1 MEFNSKYRIITCQ
14 LFLLLM
20 LLLLSGCIYDDLS
33 KCFRGRVLSLNV
45 TLPGDIPGSALQNI
59 SLYVFDENDLLLDI
73 LAVDVS
79 EPVEL
84 NYPGVTGLHCVA
96 WCNVGG
102 GEVTMSPL
110 EKGDTFSQGMVSL
123 KRLTDVRSGGTLY
136 RSPSDLFSGRLKLA
150 VGASSGGEGSYRLY
164 VGRMVAS
171 MNVTI
176 RGLQGLSGSSGGDY
190 SLVVRETTGSIDF
203 GGIYGGDRASYSV
216 RGSMNGRKEY
226 VVPSFRLFPVFEG
239 EGLIIDIYRD
249 GSLLRSVTL
258 EDDGSPIVPEVGT
271 TLNVLLNFEGHVS
284 VSVAVTKWN
293 VVHIWKE
300 YD

>member
-14 LFLLLM
+14 LFLLFA

-45 TLPGDIPGSALQNI
+45 TLQEGLADGEVRDI

-73 LAVDVS
+73 LAVGLS

-84 NYPGVTGLHCVA
+84 NYPGVTAIHCVA

-102 GEVTMSPL
+102 GEVRVSPL
-110 EKGDTFSQGMVSL
+110 QKGDAFSRGSVSL
-123 KRLTDVRSGGTLY
+123 KQLSDVRSGGALY
-136 RSPSDLFSGRLKLA
+136 RSPSDLFYGSLKLA
-150 VGASSGGEGSYRLY
+150 GDTPAEAGVDNRLY
-164 VGRMVAS
+164 VNRMVAS

-190 SLVVRETTGSIDF
+190 SLVVRETTGRVDF
-203 GGIYGGDRASYSV
+203 GGVYGGDRASYSV
-216 RGSMNGRKEY
+216 RGSMNAAKEY
-226 VVPSFRLFPVFEG
+226 VVPGFRLFPVFAG

-249 GSLLRSVTL
+249 GVLLRSVSL
-258 EDDGSPIVPEVGT
+258 NQGGEPVVPEVGT

-284 VSVAVTKWN
+284 VDVAVTDWN
-293 VVHIWKE
+293 VVHIWKD

>member
-1 MEFNSKYRIITCQ
+1 MAHNK
-14 LFLLLM
+14 
-20 LLLLSGCIYDDLS
+20 
-33 KCFRGRVLSLNV
+33 FRKQCWV
-45 TLPGDIPGSALQNI
+45 TNFILPDGTRLAECTGKTAGVCDRCGFCMAGEMRS
-59 SLYVFDENDLLLDI
+59 VFDFKI
-73 LAVDVS
+73 
-79 EPVEL
+79 
-84 NYPGVTGLHCVA
+84 
-96 WCNVGG
+96 
-102 GEVTMSPL
+102 
-110 EKGDTFSQGMVSL
+110 DTI
-123 KRLTDVRSGGTLY
+123 R
-136 RSPSDLFSGRLKLA
+136 
-150 VGASSGGEGSYRLY
+150 
-164 VGRMVAS
+164 AS